1 MLSRVATTL
10 YVFGR
15 ELEWAEHLTR
25 VLRVHAEVSLDRSLP
40 RDRGFWGRF
49 LAVCNLSG
57 GAGVAPIGSVA
68 ALRIAADGHELS
80 IARSIQRA
88 RQAAQAIRPQ
98 LSTEVWEQIN
108 RLYYMARSEL
118 TPEELTR
125 GGSLYQH
132 LHTIELSTQLVS
144 GLVDGTMSH
153 DEAWEFVRLSRCF
166 ARALNTTHLVV
177 REAVELESVGE
188 DAITWSSVLRSCTSF
203 ESYRQ
208 RFAEPV
214 ERSRVVRHLLLD
226 ERSPRSVAFC
236 LDQAL
241 AAVRNIERVGG
252 PRSPHRALCRLQ
264 SLVSYADPADLTA
277 DPSRFGQ
284 EFDRSAAAVSQTLR
298 ASYFQPIETIHSE
311 EGIAVQPQQQQQA
324 GAAA

>member
-15 ELEWAEHLTR
+15 ELEWAEHLAR

-49 LAVCNLSG
+49 LAVCSLDGDGPVPTG
-57 GAGVAPIGSVA
+57 GMA
-68 ALRIAADGHELS
+68 ALRIAADGHKLS
-80 IARSIQRA
+80 IGRSIQRA
-88 RQAAQAIRPQ
+88 REAAQAIRPQ

-118 TPEELTR
+118 TPDELTR
-125 GGSLYQH
+125 GGGLYQH
-132 LHTIELSTQLVS
+132 LHAIELSAQLVS

-153 DEAWEFVRLSRCF
+153 DEAWEFVRLSKYF

-177 REAVELESVGE
+177 REAVELEAVGE
-188 DAITWSSVLRSCTSF
+188 DAITWSSVLRSCSSF

-214 ERSRVVRHLLLD
+214 ERPLVVSHLLLD

-236 LDQAL
+236 LGQAL
-241 AAVRNIERVGG
+241 AAVRNIEGEARPG
-252 PRSPHRALCRLQ
+252 RPHRALGRLQ
-264 SLVSYADPADLTA
+264 SLVSYADPSELTA
-277 DPSRFGQ
+277 DPSAFGRT
-284 EFDRSAAAVSQTLR
+284 FDREASAVSQALR
-298 ASYFQPIETIHSE
+298 ASYFQPIEAMHAE
-311 EGIAVQPQQQQQA
+311 EAMAVQPQQQQQA
-324 GAAA
+324 WGPA